1 MGLHPFDF
9 RVSRYPNLEIFEYL
23 MFLFMSIGNVE
34 LEVIVCCHL
43 KSRCLTQR
51 GLERNMIIAT

>member
-9 RVSRYPNLEIFEYL
+9 RVSRYPNLEISEYL

-34 LEVIVCCHL
+34 LEVIVCCP
-43 KSRCLTQR
+43 
-51 GLERNMIIAT
+51 GV